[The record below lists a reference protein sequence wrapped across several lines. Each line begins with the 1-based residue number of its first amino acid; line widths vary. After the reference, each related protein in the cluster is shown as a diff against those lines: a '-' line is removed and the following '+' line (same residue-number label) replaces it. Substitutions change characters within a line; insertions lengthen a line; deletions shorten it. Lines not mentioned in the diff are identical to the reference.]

1 MTVRIAYIM
10 NVVVAHSMDACR
22 NTMRNITEKR
32 RIEWTKSLALLC
44 R

>member
-1 MTVRIAYIM
+1 MTVSIVYIM
-10 NVVVAHSMDACR
+10 NAVEVHSMDAYR
-22 NTMRNITEKR
+22 NTMRNIIEKR